1 VAKLNQIIAIE
12 KGVKS
17 RVYGE
22 LTEINKSLQKPD
34 IFNGFS
40 KTYQK
45 IGEDDEEL
53 PAERKKVQAEVPVV
67 FKRVEKLMGEL
78 MKVTARKDWSN
89 TSAKAS
95 VRVNG
100 VALLEEV
107 PVTYL
112 LFLEK
117 QLTDLRTMIGNLP
130 VLDDSENWTKD
141 VNSGLYRAD
150 ETKTHRTKKVQKPI
164 VLFPATA
171 EHPAQTQL
179 ITQDVIA
186 GHWTNV
192 KQSGALPRPEK
203 EKLLTRVD
211 QLLQA
216 VKVAREEA
224 NNAEEII
231 SPDVGQAIFNFLFAE

>member
-12 KGVKS
+12 KGIKS

-22 LTEINKSLQKPD
+22 LTEINKALQKPD

-89 TSAKAS
+89 TNAKAN
-95 VRVNG
+95 VRING

-107 PVTYL
+107 PVSYL

-203 EKLLTRVD
+203 EKLLARVD

-216 VKVAREEA
+216 IKVAREEA

-231 SPDVGQAIFNFLFAE
+231 SPDVGQAIFKFLLAE

>member
-1 VAKLNQIIAIE
+1 M
-12 KGVKS
+12 
-17 RVYGE
+17 
-22 LTEINKSLQKPD
+22 
-34 IFNGFS
+34 
-40 KTYQK
+40 
-45 IGEDDEEL
+45 
-53 PAERKKVQAEVPVV
+53 QAEVPVV

-89 TSAKAS
+89 TNAKAS
-95 VRVNG
+95 VRING

-107 PVTYL
+107 PVSYL
-112 LFLEK
+112 LFVEK

-141 VNSGLYRAD
+141 VNSGLYRAE

-224 NNAEEII
+224 NNIEEIT
-231 SPDVGQAIFNFLFAE
+231 SPDVGQAIFNFLLAE

>member
-1 VAKLNQIIAIE
+1 MAKLNQIIAIE

-89 TSAKAS
+89 TNAKAS
-95 VRVNG
+95 VRING

-107 PVTYL
+107 PVSYL

-141 VNSGLYRAD
+141 VNSGLYRAE

-231 SPDVGQAIFNFLFAE
+231 SPDVGQAIFNFLLAE

>member
-22 LTEINKSLQKPD
+22 LTEINKALQKPD
-34 IFNGFS
+34 LFNGFS
-40 KTYQK
+40 KIYQK

-78 MKVTARKDWSN
+78 MKITARKDWSN
-89 TSAKAS
+89 TNAKAS

-141 VNSGLYRAD
+141 VNSGLYRAE

-216 VKVAREEA
+216 IKVAREEA
-224 NNAEEII
+224 NNAEEIV

>member
-1 VAKLNQIIAIE
+1 MAKLNQIIAIE

-22 LTEINKSLQKPD
+22 LTEINKALQKPD
-34 IFNGFS
+34 LFNGFS

-95 VRVNG
+95 VRING

-107 PVTYL
+107 PVSYL
-112 LFLEK
+112 LFVEK

-203 EKLLTRVD
+203 EKLLARVD